1 MRHCTVNYIILSAA
15 AAAWNI
21 LICTAAAAEVT
32 AIKPDPSRVP
42 VVSAPASNDPRQEK
56 KKSSTARTV
65 RNFKGIGNKYGT
77 TDSGFDKKDGIPE
90 KVDLNKRKR
99 EGITLSPG
107 MQRFADGAGRT
118 LKQIDKKVLDV
129 VEEPFKWL
137 GLEAESAKIR
147 PMHSGVGLGVS
158 INLDKRKK
166 NAKAEA
172 ASAKSDSQEFYDL
185 IKPHESS
192 HTMKQ

>member
-1 MRHCTVNYIILSAA
+1 MRHCTVNYIILSA

-42 VVSAPASNDPRQEK
+42 VVSSPASNNPRQEK
-56 KKSSTARTV
+56 KLSSPARTV

-147 PMHSGVGLGVS
+147 PMHSGVGLACLSTS
-158 INLDKRKK
+158 INAKK
-166 NAKAEA
+166 TPRLKPLPQKATA
-172 ASAKSDSQEFYDL
+172 RNFMILLSL
-185 IKPHESS
+185 
-192 HTMKQ
+192 MKARIL